1 MRNQLIADDV
11 VDCHQIGKNCIVLT
25 ERVEHVKILAEML
38 RQNIPD
44 AISVTGGMGNKDTRE
59 TMQRISD
66 FPKDKP
72 VTIIATGRFIGEGF
86 DEPRLDTLF
95 LAMPISWKGT
105 LQQYAGRLHRLFEGK
120 KEALIF
126 DYIDIRV
133 QMFERMYNRRLSGYA
148 SIGYK
153 MKGELFLTPPEKEEN
168 VDIIFDKSNFYPVFL
183 NDINHAK
190 REILI
195 VSPFV
200 TKRRTQQIIREL
212 EPALA
217 RRVKVTVV
225 TRPAENFRNKD
236 LTAWREATKQIETS
250 GIHLVFK
257 PHIHQKFAII
267 DRKIIWYGSINLL
280 SYGSAEES
288 MMRIESN
295 KIAYELMG
303 SLGKSN

>member
-1 MRNQLIADDV
+1 MQ
-11 VDCHQIGKNCIVLT
+11 
-25 ERVEHVKILAEML
+25 KISE
-38 RQNIPD
+38 
-44 AISVTGGMGNKDTRE
+44 S
-59 TMQRISD
+59 S
-66 FPKDKP
+66 KDKP
-72 VTIIATGRFIGEGF
+72 LTIVATGKFIGEGF

-105 LQQYAGRLHRLFEGK
+105 VQQYAGRLHRLFEGK

-126 DYIDIRV
+126 DYIDIHVR
-133 QMFERMYNRRLSGYA
+133 MFERMYNRRLTGYA

-153 MKGELFLTPPEKEEN
+153 MKGELFSTTAQKEEN

-183 NDINHAK
+183 NDINHAN

-200 TKRRTQQIIREL
+200 TKRRTLQIIRDL
-212 EPALA
+212 EPVLSKK
-217 RRVKVTVV
+217 VKVFVV
-225 TRPAENFRNKD
+225 TRPKEDVHGKD
-236 LTAWREATKQIETS
+236 LTFWTEAISQMEAA

-257 PHIHQKFAII
+257 PNIHQKFAVT
-267 DRKIIWYGSINLL
+267 DQKIVWYGSINLL

-295 KIAYELMG
+295 KIAFELMG
-303 SLGKSN
+303 SLEKIG